1 MELLRGAGGVMR
13 VGHRGAAALAPE
25 SSLEAIQAAAAC
37 GADAVELDVLPGL
50 VVAHGPEV
58 PPGAPLLDE
67 ALAVAASLG
76 LAVQLDVKHLGLA
89 VDIVAALRSHEL
101 IERSFI
107 SSYSLPILAA
117 FAAAEPA
124 LPRSFTY
131 PEDRLG
137 VTGNRVL
144 APAVRPVLAGL
155 RAVLPFRLPRWL
167 RLSGARAATLNWAV
181 VTPRAVEA
189 CHRLGVAVFVWTVN
203 ERALAT
209 TLVESGIDGIISDD
223 PRIVPA
229 RTTLTT

>member
-25 SSLEAIQAAAAC
+25 SSLAAIEAAAAC

-58 PPGAPLLDE
+58 PPDALRLDE
-67 ALAVAASLG
+67 ALAAVVRLG
-76 LAVQLDVKHLGLA
+76 LAVQLDVKHPGLETG
-89 VDIVAALRSHEL
+89 VVAALGRHAL
-101 IERSFI
+101 LERSFV

-131 PEDRLG
+131 PEDRHG
-137 VTGNRVL
+137 VTGSRVL

-155 RAVLPFRLPRWL
+155 RARAAPPPAALAARVRGARRNLELGRRDASCCRGLPPTRGRGL
-167 RLSGARAATLNWAV
+167 RLDRERTCARKN
-181 VTPRAVEA
+181 PGRKR
-189 CHRLGVAVFVWTVN
+189 C
-203 ERALAT
+203 
-209 TLVESGIDGIISDD
+209 
-223 PRIVPA
+223 
-229 RTTLTT
+229 

>member
-13 VGHRGAAALAPE
+13 VGHRGAAGLAPE
-25 SSLEAIQAAAAC
+25 SSLEAIEAAAAC
-37 GADAVELDVLPGL
+37 GADVVELEVLPGL

-58 PPGAPLLDE
+58 PPDAPLLDE
-67 ALAVAASLG
+67 ALALAASLG
-76 LAVQLDVKHLGLA
+76 LAVPLEVKHLGLA
-89 VDIVAALRSHEL
+89 ADVVGALRRHDL
-101 IERSFI
+101 LERSFV
-107 SSYSLPILAA
+107 SSYSLPILGA

-124 LPRSFTY
+124 LPRAFTY

-137 VTGNRVL
+137 VTGSRL
-144 APAVRPVLAGL
+144 LRPAVRPVLVGL
-155 RAVLPFRLPRWL
+155 RAVLPLRLPRWL

-181 VTPRAVEA
+181 VTPAAVEA

-229 RTTLTT
+229 GTTLTT

>member
-25 SSLEAIQAAAAC
+25 SSLEAIEAAVAC

-58 PPGAPLLDE
+58 PPDAPLLDE
-67 ALAVAASLG
+67 ALALVASLG
-76 LAVQLDVKHLGLA
+76 LAVQLDVKHPGLA
-89 VDIVAALRSHEL
+89 ADVVGALSRHAL
-101 IERSFI
+101 LDRSFV
-107 SSYSLPILAA
+107 SSYSLPILSA

-124 LPRSFTY
+124 LPRSLTY

-137 VTGNRVL
+137 VTGSRVL
-144 APAVRPVLAGL
+144 GPAVRPALAVL
-155 RAVLPFRLPRWL
+155 RAVLPRRLPGWL
-167 RLSGARAATLNWAV
+167 RVSDARAATLNWAV
-181 VTPRAVEA
+181 VTPAAVEA

-203 ERALAT
+203 EPALAT

-229 RTTLTT
+229 GITPTT